1 VLLLGGP
8 AGHMRD
14 RATSYQSCLALPAS
28 HPDSMPALSTVN
40 DTSCAP
46 SYRPPAGWCEE
57 ACRRRR

>member
-14 RATSYQSCLALPAS
+14 RATSHQSCLALSAS

-40 DTSCAP
+40 NTS
-46 SYRPPAGWCEE
+46 
-57 ACRRRR
+57 